1 MGDAKR
7 DAVPEGVSTPR
18 EVTSYIR
25 SHEADDAA
33 LPPAGLGASAPE
45 LTAESFL
52 EDWAL
57 RHFTISVKLH
67 DAGRLCEGDAERL
80 LVLEELAV
88 VQGILIELH
97 EFASSTEAVRT
108 LMSEMQ
114 PMQNGVS
121 ALYAWIDDLLD
132 SALLRPVARRRPG
145 FVDAGPDTLMVIAS
159 ALERVHPDLESL
171 VHAGTNDADGG
182 VAHKLSLCFRQ
193 IGAAIVRVSGRA
205 TSLPP
210 PPR

>member
-1 MGDAKR
+1 MRDAKR
-7 DAVPEGVSTPR
+7 AAVPEGVSTPQ

-25 SHEADDAA
+25 SHDAEDA
-33 LPPAGLGASAPE
+33 LPPPGLGSNVPE

-67 DAGRLCEGDAERL
+67 DAERLSEGDPERL

-97 EFASSTEAVRT
+97 EFATSTEAVRN

-114 PMQNGVS
+114 VVQNSVS
-121 ALYAWIDDLLD
+121 ALYTWLDDLLD
-132 SALLRPVARRRPG
+132 AALLRPVARRRPG
-145 FVDAGPDTLMVIAS
+145 FVDAGPDTLTVITS

-171 VHAGTNDADGG
+171 VRAGADDTDGG
-182 VAHKLSLCFRQ
+182 VARKLSLCFRQ